1 MSHTIL
7 LVDDDKLLVR
17 GLAYS
22 LERAGYRVCAAGD
35 AAAGLSLAR
44 ASAPDLVLLDI
55 GLPGMDGLE
64 AMRIFQHDLK
74 LPVILLTARRSGRDE
89 AVGLELGAD
98 DYVAKP
104 FDMDS
109 LLARIKAVLRR
120 PARWERPPPGIPL
133 TVGELVITPPGH
145 LARIGP
151 HPLDLSPREFDLLY
165 VLASQAGQ
173 VIPVETLLVRVWGAE
188 FSGEPQV
195 VYVNISKLRER
206 LASIPGHTLRIM
218 TVHRIGYKLVDGEA

>member
-22 LERAGYRVCAAGD
+22 LERAGYQVVTAGD
-35 AAAGLSLAR
+35 AAAGVSLAR

-74 LPVILLTARRSGRDE
+74 LRVILLTARRSGRDE
-89 AVGLELGAD
+89 ALGLELGAD

-120 PARWERPPPGIPL
+120 SARQQRPAAAVPL
-133 TVGELVITPPGH
+133 AVGELSINPPAH

-165 VLASQAGQ
+165 ALTSQAGQ
-173 VIPVETLLVRVWGAE
+173 VVPVETLLVQVWGAE
-188 FSGEPQV
+188 FTGQPQV
-195 VYVNISKLRER
+195 IYVSISKLRER
-206 LASIPGHTLRIM
+206 LASIPGHTLRIV